1 MEMAVVTFAAGTV
14 IFKEGVPI
22 NRILIISSGSIQ
34 GSSEKG
40 ELLLEK
46 GDVPAIFDL
55 YCGYSFYTYTAVDT
69 VSCLSYSLENQT
81 VLDIIK
87 GSAGLG
93 ELFAASMCRQ
103 CCHIFDD
110 FIMQEYQCGNFYHYL
125 QDSYQEYASLCRKYG
140 VTPKQLGGIEE
151 LAPFHTQED
160 LPDYLSGYYEAANAF
175 EPAVKKAL
183 FHARPDFTDGF
194 LQKAADDVHQVLE
207 HIEMLAAYQADSAYL
222 LLNTGRIDLFDLYT
236 SLCIEVARMQ
246 EDTMSL
252 NAAISKLMIQMESQP
267 AIDRNLCR
275 QRAAQ
280 YREELDAAAAAAEQP
295 EDTTADALLDEL
307 SDSAKCVL
315 RYADYAEDSS
325 KRFLDDLNRYIH
337 TSDRSSQDDEVHA
350 LRKRLTLAF
359 YEIYTTAFQLS
370 LSDKNVPL
378 AVRMFLLFGYI
389 DETLAG
395 KENTKAL
402 AKLATQKLSDPER
415 QVYTLY
421 DWLKEI
427 YEGRKAPSRNEF
439 DSDYL
444 QYLHE
449 MRYAGKID
457 AATESRMAEDAAQK
471 VLFELQNMFPS
482 VNKVT
487 CGRVTTFCPLFSEH
501 NCLRSP
507 ESMLVTADA
516 LHDALNHV
524 RKVDFKAF
532 YRETIF
538 TMPEA
543 GVNRELIQCEVLPD
557 MILMP
562 NIGVKA
568 ILWQE
573 IEGRRRTTPSR
584 VMFPLLCQE
593 DIPTLVTRVTGEFRW
608 EMCKRMQGARWN
620 DVSELSLT
628 SEYFDYIQ
636 FYRKNTELSPDA
648 KEKIKLALQR
658 ARNNYREMF
667 VRDYIQWVMY
677 ESTGSPRLN
686 KISRR
691 ILLRYCP
698 FSADIRN
705 KIGGNPLYKDM
716 LERYRILN
724 TQERRRL
731 DNVFVKIRNSGKA
744 VPEELLAQQTFLE
757 M

>member
-1 MEMAVVTFAAGTV
+1 MAVVTFTAGSV
-14 IFKEGVPI
+14 ILNEGAPI
-22 NRILIISSGSIQ
+22 NQILIISSGSIHA
-34 GSSEKG
+34 SSEKG
-40 ELLLEK
+40 ELFLEK

-55 YCGYSFYTYTAVDT
+55 YCGYSFYTYTAVSD

-81 VLDIIK
+81 VSDVMK

-93 ELFAASMCRQ
+93 ELFASSMCRQ
-103 CCHIFDD
+103 CCNIFDD
-110 FIMQEYQCGNFYHYL
+110 FIMQEYQCNTFYHYL
-125 QDSYQEYASLCRKYG
+125 KDSYQEYVSLCRKYG
-140 VTPKQLGGIEE
+140 VTPKQLDGIEE
-151 LAPFHTQED
+151 LAPFHDQEE
-160 LPDYLSGYYEAANAF
+160 LPDYLSGYYEAARNF

-194 LQKAADDVHQVLE
+194 LQKAADDVHEVFG
-207 HIEMLAAYQADSAYL
+207 HIELLTAYQADSAYL
-222 LLNTGRIDLFDLYT
+222 LLNSGQIDLFDLYT

-252 NAAISKLMIQMESQP
+252 NAAISKLMIQMESQH
-267 AIDRNLCR
+267 AIEKTLCK

-280 YREELDAAAAAAEQP
+280 YREALDAASAAAEQP
-295 EDTTADALLDEL
+295 VDSASDEL
-307 SDSAKCVL
+307 LEELTNSAKCIL
-315 RYADYAEDSS
+315 KYADYAEDSS
-325 KRFLDDLNRYIH
+325 KRFLDDLNHYIN
-337 TSDRSSQDDEVHA
+337 TSDRSSQEDEVHT

-359 YEIYTTAFQLS
+359 YEIYTAAFQLS
-370 LSDKNVPL
+370 VSDKNVPL
-378 AVRMFLLFGYI
+378 AVRMFLLFGYM
-389 DETLAG
+389 DESLAG

-402 AKLATQKLSDPER
+402 AKLAKQKLSDPAR

-421 DWLKEI
+421 DWLMEI
-427 YEGRKAPSRNEF
+427 YEGRKTPSRNEF

-457 AATESRMAEDAAQK
+457 AATESRMAEDSAQK

-507 ESMLVTADA
+507 ESMLVTADVLHNA
-516 LHDALNHV
+516 LDHV
-524 RKVDFKAF
+524 RKVDFKAY
-532 YRETIF
+532 YRETVF

-543 GVNRELIQCEVLPD
+543 GINRELIQCEVLPD
-557 MILMP
+557 IILMP
-562 NIGVKA
+562 NIGVKS

-593 DIPTLVTRVTGEFRW
+593 DIPTLITRVTGEFRW

-620 DVSELSLT
+620 DVSEPSLT
-628 SEYFDYIQ
+628 SEFFDYVQ
-636 FYRKNTELSPDA
+636 FYRKNIELSPDA

-686 KISRR
+686 KVSRR

-698 FSADIRN
+698 FSAEIRN
-705 KIGGNPLYKDM
+705 KIGGNPLFKESF
-716 LERYRILN
+716 ERYRILN

-731 DNVFVKIRNSGKA
+731 ENVFVKIRNSGKEI
-744 VPEELLAQQTFLE
+744 PEELLAQQQFLT

>member
-1 MEMAVVTFAAGTV
+1 MAVVTFTAGTV
-14 IFKEGVPI
+14 ILQEGAPI
-22 NRILIISSGSIQ
+22 NQVLIISSGSIHAR
-34 GSSEKG
+34 SEKG
-40 ELLLEK
+40 ELFLEK

-55 YCGYSFYTYTAVDT
+55 YCGYSFYTYTAVDN
-69 VSCLSYSLENQT
+69 VSCLVYSLENQT
-81 VLDIIK
+81 VADVIR

-103 CCHIFDD
+103 CCNIFDN
-110 FIMQEYQCGNFYHYL
+110 FIMQEYHCDTFYHYL
-125 QDSYQEYASLCRKYG
+125 KDSYQEYSSLCRKYD
-140 VTPKQLGGIEE
+140 VTPKQLGGIDE
-151 LAPFHTQED
+151 LMPFHSQED
-160 LPDYLSGYYEAANAF
+160 LPAYLSGYYEAAHNL

-194 LQKAADDVHQVLE
+194 LQKAADDVHRVFE
-207 HIEMLAAYQADSAYL
+207 HIELLTAYQADSAYL
-222 LLNTGRIDLFDLYT
+222 LLNTGGIDLFDLYT
-236 SLCIEVARMQ
+236 SLCVEVARMQ

-252 NAAISKLMIQMESQP
+252 NAAISKLMIQMESQH
-267 AIDRNLCR
+267 AIDKALCK

-280 YREELDAAAAAAEQP
+280 YREELDTAAAAAEQP
-295 EDTTADALLDEL
+295 VDSKADTLLEEL
-307 SDSAKCVL
+307 TDSAKCILNYVE
-315 RYADYAEDSS
+315 YAEDSS
-325 KRFLDDLNRYIH
+325 KRFLSDLKGYIN
-337 TSDRSSQDDEVHA
+337 TSDRSSQEDEVHT
-350 LRKRLTLAF
+350 LRKRLTVAF

-370 LSDKNVPL
+370 MSDKNVPL
-378 AVRMFLLFGYI
+378 PVRMFLLFGYM
-389 DETLAG
+389 DEALAG

-402 AKLATQKLSDPER
+402 AKLAKQNLSDPSR

-457 AATESRMAEDAAQK
+457 AATETRMADDAAQK

-516 LHDALNHV
+516 LHNALDQV
-524 RKVDFKAF
+524 RKVDFKAY
-532 YRETIF
+532 YRETVF
-538 TMPEA
+538 TMQEA
-543 GVNRELIQCEVLPD
+543 GINRELVQCEILPD
-557 MILMP
+557 IILMP
-562 NIGVKA
+562 NIGVKS

-573 IEGRRRTTPSR
+573 IEGRRRNTPSR

-593 DIPTLVTRVTGEFRW
+593 DIPTLITRVTGEFRW

-620 DVSELSLT
+620 DVSEPSLT
-628 SEYFDYIQ
+628 SEYFDYVQ
-636 FYRKNTELSPDA
+636 FYRKNIELSPDA

-686 KISRR
+686 KVSRR

-698 FSADIRN
+698 FSAEIRN
-705 KIGGNPLYKDM
+705 KVGANPLFKEM

-724 TQERRRL
+724 TQDRRHL
-731 DNVFVKIRNSGKA
+731 DNVFVKIRNSGKDI
-744 VPEELLAQQTFLE
+744 PEELLAQQRFLE

>member
-1 MEMAVVTFAAGTV
+1 MAVVTFTAGTV
-14 IFKEGVPI
+14 ILSEGAPI
-22 NRILIISSGSIQ
+22 NQILIISSGSIHA
-34 GSSEKG
+34 SSNKG
-40 ELLLEK
+40 ELFLEK

-55 YCGYSFYTYTAVDT
+55 YCGYSFYTYTAVDN

-81 VLDIIK
+81 VSDVIR

-103 CCHIFDD
+103 CCNIFDD
-110 FIMQEYQCGNFYHYL
+110 FIMQEYQCDKFYHYL
-125 QDSYQEYASLCRKYG
+125 KNSYQEYVSLCHKYE
-140 VTPKQLGGIEE
+140 VTPKQLGGIDE
-151 LAPFHTQED
+151 LAPFHAQED
-160 LPDYLSGYYEAANAF
+160 LPDYLAGYYDAAKGF

-194 LQKAADDVHQVLE
+194 LQKAADDVHRVFEQIGL
-207 HIEMLAAYQADSAYL
+207 LTAYQADSAYL
-222 LLNTGRIDLFDLYT
+222 LLNTGQIDLFDLYT
-236 SLCIEVARMQ
+236 SLCVEVARMQ

-252 NAAISKLMIQMESQP
+252 NAAISKLMIQMESQH
-267 AIDRNLCR
+267 AIDKTLCK

-280 YREELDAAAAAAEQP
+280 YREALDAAAAAAEQP
-295 EDTTADALLDEL
+295 DDGKTDALLEEL
-307 SDSAKCVL
+307 SNSAKCIL

-325 KRFLDDLNRYIH
+325 KRFLDDLERYIS
-337 TSDRSSQDDEVHA
+337 TSDRSSQEDDVHA

-359 YEIYTTAFQLS
+359 YEIYTAAFQLS

-378 AVRMFLLFGYI
+378 PVRMFLLFGYM
-389 DETLAG
+389 DESLAG
-395 KENTKAL
+395 KENTKEL
-402 AKLATQKLSDPER
+402 AKLATQKLSDPAR

-439 DSDYL
+439 DSDYT

-449 MRYAGKID
+449 MRYSGKID
-457 AATESRMAEDAAQK
+457 AATESRMAEDGAQK

-507 ESMLVTADA
+507 ESMLVTADKLHNA
-516 LHDALNHV
+516 LDNV

-538 TMPEA
+538 TMAEV
-543 GVNRELIQCEVLPD
+543 GINRELIQCEVLPD
-557 MILMP
+557 IILMP
-562 NIGVKA
+562 NIGVKS

-584 VMFPLLCQE
+584 MMFPLLCQE
-593 DIPTLVTRVTGEFRW
+593 DIPTLITRVTGEFRW

-636 FYRKNTELSPDA
+636 FYRKNIELSPDA

-686 KISRR
+686 KIARR

-698 FSADIRN
+698 FSAEIRN
-705 KIGGNPLYKDM
+705 KIGGNPLFKDM

-731 DNVFVKIRNSGKA
+731 DNVFVKIRNSGRPI
-744 VPEELLAQQTFLE
+744 PEELLAQQRFLE

>member
-1 MEMAVVTFAAGTV
+1 MAVVTFAPGTV
-14 IFKEGVPI
+14 ILKEGASI
-22 NRILIISSGSIQ
+22 NQLLIISSGNIHA
-34 GSSEKG
+34 SSEKG
-40 ELLLEK
+40 ELFLEK

-55 YCGYSFYTYTAVDT
+55 YCGYSFYTYTAADN

-81 VLDIIK
+81 VSDIMK

-110 FIMQEYQCGNFYHYL
+110 YIMQEYHCNTFYHDL
-125 QDSYQEYASLCRKYG
+125 KNSYQEYISLCHKYN
-140 VTPKQLGGIEE
+140 VTPKQLDGIEE
-151 LAPFHTQED
+151 LAPFQNQEE
-160 LPDYLSGYYEAANAF
+160 LPDYLSGYYEAAHNF

-194 LQKAADDVHQVLE
+194 LQKAADDVHEVFE
-207 HIEMLAAYQADSAYL
+207 HIQLLTAYQADSAYL

-236 SLCIEVARMQ
+236 SLCVEVTRMQ

-252 NAAISKLMIQMESQP
+252 NAAISKLMIEMESQP
-267 AIDRNLCR
+267 AIDKTLCR

-295 EDTTADALLDEL
+295 DDGKADEILEEL
-307 SDSAKCVL
+307 SGSAKCIL
-315 RYADYAEDSS
+315 KYADYAEDSS

-337 TSDRSSQDDEVHA
+337 TSDRSSQEDEVHTI
-350 LRKRLTLAF
+350 RKRLTLAF
-359 YEIYTTAFQLS
+359 YEIYTAAFQFS
-370 LSDKNVPL
+370 VTDKNVPL
-378 AVRMFLLFGYI
+378 PVRMFLLFGYI
-389 DETLAG
+389 DEELAG

-402 AKLATQKLSDPER
+402 AKLAKQNLSDPAR

-421 DWLKEI
+421 DWMKEI
-427 YEGRKAPSRNEF
+427 YFGRKTPSRNEF

-457 AATESRMAEDAAQK
+457 AATESRMADDAVQK

-507 ESMLVTADA
+507 ESMLVTADILHNA
-516 LHDALNHV
+516 LDQV
-524 RKVDFKAF
+524 RKVDFKAY
-532 YRETIF
+532 YRETVF

-543 GVNRELIQCEVLPD
+543 GISRELVQCEVLPD

-628 SEYFDYIQ
+628 SEYFDYVQ

-698 FSADIRN
+698 FSAEIRG
-705 KIGGNPLYKDM
+705 KVGGNPLFKDM
-716 LERYRILN
+716 FERYRILN

-731 DNVFVKIRNSGKA
+731 DNIFVKIRNSGKEI
-744 VPEELLAQQTFLE
+744 PEELLAQQKFLE